1 MGTAILSAVINKKLV
16 TPADVTVS
24 DISTERL
31 EVLRR
36 QYGVNVTSDNR
47 QAVSGADVVVFS
59 IKPQTVPEVLPELK
73 NTLKPSQLVLS
84 IMAGIRLET
93 LVEGLGHK
101 AVVRVMPNTPALVFE
116 SMSVWTAT
124 VEVTGKQ
131 REMTKAI
138 LGAIGN
144 EIVVDDEKYLNM
156 VTAAS
161 GSGPAYF
168 FLFVE
173 TLTEA
178 AIKTG
183 LSKDIAYELILQ
195 TMIGSAKLMR
205 ESGKEPAELRQMVT
219 SKGGTTAAALDIF
232 EKGRFKD
239 IVAGALQAA
248 YNRALELGGGK

>member
-1 MGTAILSAVINKKLV
+1 M
-16 TPADVTVS
+16 
-24 DISTERL
+24 
-31 EVLRR
+31 
-36 QYGVNVTSDNR
+36 
-47 QAVSGADVVVFS
+47 
-59 IKPQTVPEVLPELK
+59 
-73 NTLKPSQLVLS
+73 
-84 IMAGIRLET
+84 
-93 LVEGLGHK
+93 
-101 AVVRVMPNTPALVFE
+101 
-116 SMSVWTAT
+116 
-124 VEVTGKQ
+124 EVTGKQ

-219 SKGGTTAAALDIF
+219 SKGGTTAAALDVF
-232 EKGRFKD
+232 EKGLFKD

>member
-16 TPADVTVS
+16 VPVDVTVS
-24 DISTERL
+24 DISAERL

-36 QYGVNVTSDNR
+36 QYSVNVTPDNR

-59 IKPQTVPEVLPELK
+59 IKPQTVPDVLPELK
-73 NTLKPSQLVLS
+73 SVIKPSQLVLS

-124 VEVTGKQ
+124 AEVTEKQ
-131 REMTKAI
+131 KEITKAV
-138 LGAIGN
+138 LGAIGR
-144 EIVVDDEKYLNM
+144 EIFVDDEKYLNM

-173 TLTEA
+173 ALTEA
-178 AIKTG
+178 AVKTG
-183 LSKDIAYELILQ
+183 LTKDMAYELVLQ
-195 TMIGSAKLMR
+195 TMTGSARLMR

-219 SKGGTTAAALDIF
+219 SKGGTTAAALDVF
-232 EKGRFKD
+232 EKGNFKGL
-239 IVAGALQAA
+239 VAGALQAA
-248 YNRALELGGGK
+248 YARALELGGGK